1 MRMTTQGIV
10 LDSDIG
16 TDVDDA
22 LALAYALRH
31 PGIDLRAVTTVSG
44 DTGAR
49 AAIAA
54 RLLGIAGRSDVR
66 VAAGV
71 GGFEDRVWYG
81 HEGEGLATGADAPI
95 DPHDAATLLLDES
108 HRPHPPAVVTIGML
122 SNLAA
127 ARLRDPSYPQR
138 VPRLTVMGG
147 VFAPVHYLGTVFGA
161 ARDTNLVVDPD
172 AAVAVLDAAFSI
184 RYVPL
189 DVTVQVPL
197 RRPHLEH
204 LRAADDLGAALAAL
218 VDVWSVLL
226 QERSRGRIPDDVVA
240 YLHDPLTVAA
250 AVADDFLTLERRPI
264 TVAVHDG
271 VPRTFVDPL
280 AGREADVVTGVDAD
294 GFVEHWLAV
303 VTGVGA

>member
-1 MRMTTQGIV
+1 MSAQPLV
-10 LDSDIG
+10 LDTDIG

-31 PGIDLRAVTTVSG
+31 PALDLQAVTTVSG
-44 DTGAR
+44 DSRAR

-54 RLLGIAGRSDVR
+54 RLLGVAGRSDVR
-66 VAAGV
+66 VTAGV
-71 GGFEDRVWYG
+71 GGFEDQVWFG
-81 HEGEGLATGADAPI
+81 HEGEGLVDGPDAPV
-95 DPHDAATLLLDES
+95 DPHDAPTLLLDCS
-108 HRPHPPAVVTIGML
+108 HRPHPPAVVTTGML

-127 ARLRDPSYPQR
+127 ALHRDPSYPQR

-172 AAVAVLDAAFSI
+172 AAVAVLDAGFPV

-197 RRPHLEH
+197 RRVHLER
-204 LRAADDLGAALAAL
+204 LRGADPLGAALASL

-226 QERSRGRIPDDVVA
+226 HERSRGRVPDDVVA

-250 AVADDFLTLERRPI
+250 AVGDDFLTLERRPV

-271 VPRTFVDPL
+271 IPRTFVDPL

-294 GFVEHWLAV
+294 GFVEHWLSV
-303 VTGVGA
+303 VTGTGG

>member
-1 MRMTTQGIV
+1 M
-10 LDSDIG
+10 LDTDIG

-31 PGIDLRAVTTVSG
+31 PALDLRAVTTVSG
-44 DTGAR
+44 DPVLR
-49 AAIAA
+49 AGIAA
-54 RLLGIAGRSDVR
+54 RLLGIAGRTDVR

-71 GGFEDRVWYG
+71 AGFEDRVWFG
-81 HEGEGLATGADAPI
+81 HEGEGLADGPDAPV
-95 DPHDAATLLLDES
+95 DAHDAATVLLDVS
-108 HRPHPPAVVTIGML
+108 HQPHPPAVAAVGML
-122 SNLAA
+122 SNVAA
-127 ARLRDPSYPQR
+127 ARHRDPSYPQR

-172 AAVAVLDAAFSI
+172 AAVAVLDAGFAV

-189 DVTVQVPL
+189 DVTVRVPL
-197 RRPHLEH
+197 RRTHLEH
-204 LRAADDLGAALAAL
+204 LRGADDLGAALAGL
-218 VDVWSVLL
+218 VDVWAVLL
-226 QERSRGRIPDDVVA
+226 RERSRGRIPDDVVA

-250 AVADDFLTLERRPI
+250 AAGDDFLTVERRPV
-264 TVAVHDG
+264 TVAVHDD

-294 GFVEHWLAV
+294 GFVEHFMAV
-303 VTGVGA
+303 VTGG

>member
-1 MRMTTQGIV
+1 MTRQAIV
-10 LDSDIG
+10 LDTDIG

-31 PGIDLRAVTTVSG
+31 PGLDLVAVTTVSG
-44 DTGAR
+44 DAGAR

-54 RLLGIAGRSDVR
+54 RLLGIAGRSDVT
-66 VAAGV
+66 VAAGAS
-71 GGFEDRVWYG
+71 GFEDRVWFG
-81 HEGEGLATGADAPI
+81 HEGEGLAAGPDAPI
-95 DPHDAATLLLDES
+95 DPHDAVTVLLDAS
-108 HRPHPPAVVTIGML
+108 HRPHPPAVVTVGML

-127 ARLRDPSYPQR
+127 AHRRDPSYPQR

-172 AAVAVLDAAFSI
+172 AALEVLDAGFSL

-197 RRPHLEH
+197 RREHLER
-204 LRAADDLGAALAAL
+204 LRAADELGAALAAL
-218 VDVWSVLL
+218 VDVWAVLL
-226 QERSRGRIPDDVVA
+226 HERSRGRIPDDVVA

-250 AVADDFLTLERRPI
+250 AAGDEFVTVERRPV
-264 TVAVHDG
+264 TVAEHDG
-271 VPRTFVDPL
+271 VPRTFVDPV

-294 GFVEHWLAV
+294 GFVEHWLSV
-303 VTGVGA
+303 VTATGA

>member
-1 MRMTTQGIV
+1 MARTPVV
-10 LDSDIG
+10 LDTDIG

-22 LALAYALRH
+22 LALAYAARH
-31 PGIDLRAVTTVSG
+31 PALELEAVTTVSG
-44 DTGAR
+44 DAAAR

-54 RLLGIAGRSDVR
+54 RLLGIAGRTDVR

-71 GGFEDRVWYG
+71 GGFEDRVWFG
-81 HEGEGLATGADAPI
+81 HEGQGLAPGPDAPI
-95 DPHDAATLLLDES
+95 DPHDAATLLLDAS
-108 HRPHPPAVVTIGML
+108 HRPHPPAVVTIGMQ

-127 ARLRDPSYPQR
+127 ALHRDPAYPQR

-147 VFAPVHYLGTVFGA
+147 VFAPVHYLGAVFGA

-172 AAVAVLDAAFSI
+172 AAVAVLDAGFAV

-189 DVTVQVPL
+189 DVTVRVPL
-197 RRPHLEH
+197 HRGALER
-204 LRAADDLGAALAAL
+204 LREADDLGAALAAL
-218 VDVWSVLL
+218 VDVWAVLL
-226 QERSRGRIPDDVVA
+226 HERSRGRIPDDVVA

-250 AVADDFLTLERRPI
+250 AAGDEFLTVERRPV

-280 AGREADVVTGVDAD
+280 AGREADVVTAVDAE

-303 VTGVGA
+303 VTGAGAS